1 MRRAAVA
8 GHLSISSLTE
18 RLTHVTALAVTREMP
33 ACDGV
38 TCHDAL
44 PGREQGAFERGSPTI
59 GKVEIV
65 SKVSTPAER
74 LVTGR
79 SSRRRFLAGVAAAGL
94 TPVAVAA
101 EATLGIGTK
110 DYGGTIMAQHTEAAV
125 TTDYLTV
132 PGARLYYEVSGSGP
146 VLLFIPGGTAD
157 AAGFAPL
164 ARFLE
169 DSYTV
174 VRYDPRGISH
184 SRLEGP
190 GEDVPVEVHADD
202 VQQLLEAM
210 SAKPAFVLGHSGGAV
225 IGLALVERHPELV
238 QTYVAHEPPLIELL
252 PEGDERRNDGQKLY
266 DTYRK
271 EGAAAAMEQ
280 FMSTSGMDE
289 APPVEMSPEAQEFL
303 AQQMASMEQNFDF
316 FFAHYLLP
324 ITSYS
329 PDYAAL
335 QGASTRVLVGVGEDS
350 VGQETYDTAVA
361 LAERLGSEPV
371 VFPGDHI
378 GMATLPE
385 EFAEKLHDVFQEG

>member
-1 MRRAAVA
+1 V
-8 GHLSISSLTE
+8 LKLTD
-18 RLTHVTALAVTREMP
+18 RLR
-33 ACDGV
+33 
-38 TCHDAL
+38 
-44 PGREQGAFERGSPTI
+44 
-59 GKVEIV
+59 
-65 SKVSTPAER
+65 
-74 LVTGR
+74 TGR
-79 SSRRRFLAGVAAAGL
+79 SNRRLFLAGAAAAGL
-94 TPVAVAA
+94 RPVAVAA
-101 EATLGIGTK
+101 EATTGIGMK
-110 DYGGTIMAQHTEAAV
+110 DSGGKNMAQKTEVAV
-125 TTDYLTV
+125 TTNYLTV

-169 DSYTV
+169 DTYTV

-202 VQQLLEAM
+202 AQQLLEAI

-289 APPVEMSPEAQEFL
+289 SPPVEMSPEAQEFL

-335 QGASTRVLVGVGEDS
+335 QEASTRVVVGVGEDS
-350 VGQETYDTAVA
+350 VGQVTYETAVA

-385 EFAEKLHDVFQEG
+385 EFAEKLHDVLQEG